1 MISGN
6 QTWTLALA
14 QPQKQPLYVLEIPDF
29 AIIVSSYGSVSS
41 STTGSACGYGVAEY
55 GVGNYGV

>member
-29 AIIVSSYGSVSS
+29 AIIISSYS
-41 STTGSACGYGVAEY
+41 STSQSATGTASGYGVAEY
-55 GVGNYGV
+55 GVGGYAT